1 MGEPTVLRILGQNVF
16 DFQVSIGFSVD
27 LHKLLGFEKSPP
39 TKSQSMTGTA
49 QRLQF

>member
-27 LHKLLGFEKSPP
+27 LHKLLGFEKSLPS
-39 TKSQSMTGTA
+39 KSQSMTGTA
-49 QRLQF
+49 ERLHF